1 MSRERTRPT
10 REDTRQRL
18 FEAAA
23 AVFEERGIGGASVE
37 AIVEAAGFTRGAFY
51 SNFATKDDLVI
62 AMLEDHVEQ
71 SIQRNRELLERH
83 RQPADFLAALRA
95 VDRSQQDPLGRSP
108 LLHIEL
114 ILYAAR
120 AREHRPAL
128 ARRLRTRRALIT
140 EIVAATQE
148 AAGRTDDGLDAEL
161 AGAVLLALED
171 GLRLHQ
177 LVDPRAT
184 PADTF
189 YRAVAGL
196 QEAMGLAPGSPGD
209 GG

>member
-10 REDTRQRL
+10 REDTRRRL

-23 AVFEERGIGGASVE
+23 TVFEERGIGGASVE

-71 SIQRNRELLERH
+71 SIRRNRELLEQH

-128 ARRLRTRRALIT
+128 ARRLRARRALIT
-140 EIVAATQE
+140 EIVTTTQA
-148 AAGRTDDGLDAEL
+148 AAGRTGDALDPAQ

-184 PADTF
+184 PPDTF
-189 YRAVAGL
+189 YRAVADL
-196 QEAMGLAPGSPGD
+196 QAAMGLA
-209 GG
+209 